1 MSRPTKNTG
10 NGSHKHKSQPML
22 SLRTFGQLTPEQNI
36 GNQQKPAIDQIRNRG
51 RGNNTDLEGSHVNK
65 YPPSFVQRHRGI
77 QQFFRVLVFGVVVY
91 RFHIALLHHPAMV
104 EHRNPVTELI
114 DNRQIMGN
122 EQVR

>member
-65 YPPSFVQRHRGI
+65 YLPSFVQRQRGS
-77 QQFFRVLVFGVVVY
+77 QQLFRVLMPGVLIHGS
-91 RFHIALLHHPAMV
+91 HIAFLYHPAMV
-104 EHRNPVTELI
+104 EYRNPVTELI